1 MSSSGGLLQLTA
13 IGLQDI
19 KLNQNPDF
27 SYFKLIYKKYI
38 NFSIKQKKLPFSNRN
53 PNFGV
58 NSINI
63 SLTKEGDFLK
73 NLVLKTTITGK
84 SSNSN
89 GKWNYTRNLGFSLIK
104 KIQFKIGNVLVDTIY
119 GTWLHIW
126 KELFNS
132 SEKNLLLDKLIGNT
146 KEALEF
152 NSNEKILD
160 LYIPLPFFTDNIA
173 LPLINLIHSEI
184 FLIIDFNN
192 SDKLINK
199 QAFYFNENA
208 PVNVNPDISNQTY
221 NISLEMKNT
230 CILADYFLIDSK
242 EKAYFLNQN
251 YKLLIENHE
260 YQENFINSNDISIQK
275 EIFLKHPTKF
285 ISFVI
290 QPTGT
295 TNGGSYLNFPNT
307 NYFENAA
314 KKFCLRFC
322 ATGWV
327 GNNDFTLSNSKYGVF
342 QNDSGEAING
352 IGYKLAFD
360 HGLTSLKN
368 LGIFTEHEKII
379 YDLFNKL
386 NPIITKYYGNNII
399 STTIKNIKVNINN
412 LTEQDK
418 YILSLSSNDL
428 NTFIKSGGNN
438 NSIHTGDNNNEGN
451 PNYDIMVHDNSL
463 FTILLDGTLQFIE
476 SLKFKLDNSDRFKY
490 FPIKY
495 FENLEIYKYDL
506 SYKQGINILSFSL
519 NPKMHYPTG
528 TCNFSNINNCYLVF
542 NLKNSNK
549 NIKNFI
555 YNLDKFNIKNNS
567 KFIVIS
573 KYYNILEIQSG
584 FANIKYS

>member
-1 MSSSGGLLQLTA
+1 M
-13 IGLQDI
+13 
-19 KLNQNPDF
+19 
-27 SYFKLIYKKYI
+27 
-38 NFSIKQKKLPFSNRN
+38 
-53 PNFGV
+53 
-58 NSINI
+58 
-63 SLTKEGDFLK
+63 
-73 NLVLKTTITGK
+73 
-84 SSNSN
+84 
-89 GKWNYTRNLGFSLIK
+89 
-104 KIQFKIGNVLVDTIY
+104 
-119 GTWLHIW
+119 
-126 KELFNS
+126 
-132 SEKNLLLDKLIGNT
+132 
-146 KEALEF
+146 
-152 NSNEKILD
+152 
-160 LYIPLPFFTDNIA
+160 PFFTDNIA
-173 LPLINLIHSEI
+173 LPLINLVHSDI

-192 SDKLINK
+192 SDKLFNK
-199 QAFYFNENA
+199 QAFYFDENA
-208 PVNVNPDISNQTY
+208 SVDINPDISNQTY

-230 CILADYFLIDSK
+230 YILADYFLIDYK
-242 EKAYFLNQN
+242 EKAYFLNQD
-251 YKLLIENHE
+251 YKILIENHE
-260 YQENFINSNDISIQK
+260 FQENYINSNEVSIQK

-290 QPTGT
+290 QPSGVI
-295 TNGGSYLNFPNT
+295 NGASYLNFPNK

-322 ATGWV
+322 ATGWA

-342 QNDSGEAING
+342 QNDSGESVNG

-368 LGIFTEHEKII
+368 LGIFTDQEKVI

-399 STTIKNIKVNINN
+399 STTIKNIKVNTKN

-418 YILSLSSNDL
+418 YILSLSSKDL
-428 NTFIKSGGNN
+428 NAFIKSGGNN

-451 PNYDIMVHDNSL
+451 PNYDIIVNDNSL
-463 FTILLDGTLQFIE
+463 FTILLDGTSQFID

-495 FENLEIYKYDL
+495 FENLEIYKYNL
-506 SYKQGINILSFSL
+506 SYKKGINIISFSL
-519 NPKMHYPTG
+519 NPKMPYPTG
-528 TCNFSNINNCYLVF
+528 TCNFSNIDNCYLVF
-542 NLKNSNK
+542 NLKNSNE

-567 KFIVIS
+567 KFIIIS